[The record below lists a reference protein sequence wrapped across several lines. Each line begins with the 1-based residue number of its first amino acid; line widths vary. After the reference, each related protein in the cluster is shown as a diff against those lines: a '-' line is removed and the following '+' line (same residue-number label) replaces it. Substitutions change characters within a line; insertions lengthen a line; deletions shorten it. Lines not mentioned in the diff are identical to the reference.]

1 MKKTTMMLNLLTNP
15 RVKAEDA
22 KAFQRLCE
30 FDADDQATLEAIY
43 ENLMR
48 G

>member
-1 MKKTTMMLNLLTNP
+1 MKKTAMILNLLTNP

-30 FDADDQATLEAIY
+30 LDADDEATLVAIY

>member
-1 MKKTTMMLNLLTNP
+1 MKHTTMMLNLLTNP
-15 RVKAEDA
+15 KVDLKDA

-30 FDADDQATLEAIY
+30 LDDDDEATLVAIY
-43 ENLMR
+43 ENLMK

>member
-1 MKKTTMMLNLLTNP
+1 MKQTTMILNLLTNP
-15 RVKAEDA
+15 RVKAEDVQ
-22 KAFQRLCE
+22 AFQRLCE
-30 FDADDQATLEAIY
+30 IGADDQATLEAIY

>member
-1 MKKTTMMLNLLTNP
+1 MKHTTMMLNLLTNP
-15 RVKAEDA
+15 KVKAEDA

-30 FDADDQATLEAIY
+30 IDADDEATLVAIY